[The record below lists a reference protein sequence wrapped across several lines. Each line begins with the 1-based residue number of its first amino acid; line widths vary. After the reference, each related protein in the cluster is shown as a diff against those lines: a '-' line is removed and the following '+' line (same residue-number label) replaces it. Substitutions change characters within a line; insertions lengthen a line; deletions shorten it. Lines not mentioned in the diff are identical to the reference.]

1 MNRLFD
7 FTSCLLQRFDRFLAK
22 AADIDPEKVRT
33 QKRYRVIT
41 FFLHYINN
49 FLFWLQG
56 VDANE
61 VRRRIHWQRD
71 AGIPF
76 DPKNFSIKKS
86 PLRR

>member
-1 MNRLFD
+1 MDIIFD
-7 FTSCLLQRFDRFLAK
+7 LISSLLQRFDRFLCK
-22 AADIDPEKVRT
+22 AAAVDPEKVRT
-33 QKRYRVIT
+33 QKRYLVIT

-49 FLFWLQG
+49 FNFYLMG

-61 VRRRIHWQRD
+61 FRRRLHWQRD

-76 DPKNFSIKKS
+76 DPKNFSSRKS